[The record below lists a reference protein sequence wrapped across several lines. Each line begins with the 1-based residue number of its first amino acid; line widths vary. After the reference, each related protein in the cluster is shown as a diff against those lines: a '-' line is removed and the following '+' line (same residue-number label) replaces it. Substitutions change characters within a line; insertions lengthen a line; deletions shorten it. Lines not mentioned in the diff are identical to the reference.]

1 MLLIRTPYQTPFL
14 PKCRPAATHQ
24 VVHVGPG
31 EHVRLHVGVLVQ
43 QGVEQQR
50 GLVGPLLLAQRRVQ
64 TVEIDLE
71 GVRLLRGQRRRVCG
85 GGVGERRRNTL
96 RLGRTHCTFEIQRQT
111 PDSCLPCVF
120 LKQVMACR

>member
-1 MLLIRTPYQTPFL
+1 MS
-14 PKCRPAATHQ
+14 PAATHQ

-71 GVRLLRGQRRRVCG
+71 GVRLVRGQRRRVCG

-96 RLGRTHCTFEIQRQT
+96 RLGRTAH
-111 PDSCLPCVF
+111 
-120 LKQVMACR
+120 LKSNDKPPIRVYLACS